1 MPEYEEFLDLAE
13 RCAEVRRDTTTAFTD
28 FSEVL
33 APFPRRALPWPAA
46 LGDRV
51 LLGSGFPEI
60 RPRTSAG
67 SGPWSGWGPGGGTAC
82 PYGRTGCRGRGD
94 RFVVVPRCGAGG
106 TACRQRDRRGPVV
119 VPATVR
125 TAKRARAAAGAR
137 TVQGASSA

>member
-13 RCAEVRRDTTTAFTD
+13 RCAEVRLDTTTAFTD

-60 RPRTSAG
+60 PHPDLRRLRALERL
-67 SGPWSGWGPGGGTAC
+67 GPGGRNGMPVRA
-82 PYGRTGCRGRGD
+82 D
-94 RFVVVPRCGAGG
+94 RVPR
-106 TACRQRDRRGPVV
+106 
-119 VPATVR
+119 
-125 TAKRARAAAGAR
+125 AR
-137 TVQGASSA
+137 